1 MKERNIMLT
10 GRNLLNWC
18 YATLK
23 NENDTKTREKFFFNN
38 FFIFFVVVFNNDQQI
53 LIFICAC
60 CLQIGSGGTYWFIL
74 YLHLF
79 LRAIYI

>member
-23 NENDTKTREKFFFNN
+23 NENDTKTREKFFIFNN
-38 FFIFFVVVFNNDQQI
+38 FFIF
-53 LIFICAC
+53 L
-60 CLQIGSGGTYWFIL
+60 
-74 YLHLF
+74 
-79 LRAIYI
+79 